1 MAPITGRS
9 ALHMRSLLQVR
20 TMLPADL
27 PFADSLRALVG
38 WNQTLADWQRF
49 LRMEPQGCFLAEWD
63 GAPAGTATTVVYGS
77 DLAWIGMV
85 LVHPEYRRR
94 GIGGGLLLR
103 CIRHLRARGVR
114 CIKLDATPQGRPV
127 YEKLGFRDEWTLRR
141 WEADLSF
148 QAPRAPDSRIQAW
161 TEVGA
166 PQFDLLDSSAFG
178 VSRREL
184 MMALAQQS
192 SCALTYESQPGTPA
206 GCGML
211 RQGARALYLGP
222 ISAASAEAG
231 IALIEALMGQGCAG
245 RVFWDIPDA
254 NAAAVGWA
262 EQHGFS
268 VQRTLTRMWL
278 GDNLWPGNPREQ
290 FALAGP
296 ELG

>member
-1 MAPITGRS
+1 MTVSRVKLS
-9 ALHMRSLLQVR
+9 MLRVR

-63 GAPAGTATTVVYGS
+63 GAPAGTATTVVYGP

-94 GIGGGLLLR
+94 GIGGSLLLT
-103 CIRHLRARGVR
+103 CIEHLQVLGVR
-114 CIKLDATPQGRPV
+114 CIKLDATPEGRPV
-127 YEKLGFRDEWTLRR
+127 YEKVGFRDEWTLRR
-141 WEADLSF
+141 WEADLPSP
-148 QAPRAPDSRIQAW
+148 APRAPDARIRAW
-161 TEVGA
+161 AEVGA
-166 PQFDLLDSSAFG
+166 PLLDLLDAQAFG

-184 MMALAQQS
+184 MIALVGQSHSALA
-192 SCALTYESQPGTPA
+192 CESRPGTPS

-222 ISAASAEAG
+222 ISATSAEAG
-231 IALIEALMGQGCAG
+231 IALIGALTGQGRAG
-245 RVFWDIPDA
+245 RVFWDIPDP
-254 NAAAVGWA
+254 NTAAVGWA
-262 EQHGFS
+262 ERHGFN
-268 VQRTLTRMWL
+268 VQRVLTRMWL
-278 GDNLWPGNPREQ
+278 GDNRRPGNPQQQ

-296 ELG
+296 EVG

>member
-1 MAPITGRS
+1 VKLFR
-9 ALHMRSLLQVR
+9 LQVR

-49 LRMEPQGCFLAEWD
+49 LSMEPQGCFLAEWD
-63 GAPAGTATTVVYGS
+63 GAPAGTATTVVYGP

-94 GIGGGLLLR
+94 GIGGGLLLK
-103 CIRHLRARGVR
+103 CIKHLRARGVR

-141 WEADLSF
+141 WEADLSS
-148 QAPRAPDSRIQAW
+148 QAPRAPDSRIRAW
-161 TEVGA
+161 AEVGA
-166 PQFDLLDSSAFG
+166 PQFDLLDSRAFG

-184 MMALAQQS
+184 LIALAQQS
-192 SCALTYESQPGTPA
+192 FSALAYESQPDAPT
-206 GCGML
+206 GCGMM
-211 RQGARALYLGP
+211 RQGARAFYLGP
-222 ISAASAEAG
+222 ISANSAEAG
-231 IALIEALMGQGCAG
+231 IALIEALTGQGQAG
-245 RVFWDIPDA
+245 RVFWDIPDP
-254 NAAAVGWA
+254 NEAAVGWA
-262 EQHGFS
+262 ERHGFS

-278 GDNLWPGNPREQ
+278 GDNRSPGNPRVQ

-296 ELG
+296 EVG